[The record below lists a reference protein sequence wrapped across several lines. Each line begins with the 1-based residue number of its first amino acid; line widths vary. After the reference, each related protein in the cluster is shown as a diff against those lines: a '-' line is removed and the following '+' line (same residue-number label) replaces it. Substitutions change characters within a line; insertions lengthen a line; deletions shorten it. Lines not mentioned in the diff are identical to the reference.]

1 MWNVIGTGLV
11 AGLIASMTNIL
22 IAHLSNRT
30 QRETTKMLNLEKTNE
45 VTLEWNNET
54 RDLISKFVKACFQ
67 THQVYNAT
75 DGLVGRFSEAIKSNS
90 NDRVFDNITEDA
102 KAAIKKANQTSS
114 ELYALQ
120 A

>member
-54 RDLISKFVKACFQ
+54 RDLISKF
-67 THQVYNAT
+67 
-75 DGLVGRFSEAIKSNS
+75 
-90 NDRVFDNITEDA
+90 
-102 KAAIKKANQTSS
+102 
-114 ELYALQ
+114 
-120 A
+120 

>member
-30 QRETTKMLNLEKTNE
+30 QREITKMLNLEKTNE

-54 RDLISKFVKACFQ
+54 RDLIVSLSKRVFR
-67 THQVYNAT
+67 
-75 DGLVGRFSEAIKSNS
+75 LIKSTMQPI
-90 NDRVFDNITEDA
+90 V
-102 KAAIKKANQTSS
+102 
-114 ELYALQ
+114 
-120 A
+120 